1 MKAGLEVSQKKYDS
15 PANLSID
22 DPGCAGS
29 APAAGLRVARLFA
42 MLWAPHRQVQIEVA
56 ENMESTENREDRVQ
70 LHLVLP
76 YKFEP
81 RQDRRVRSYLD
92 RGYRIRQL
100 QRISDREVLI
110 TLSAATGFA
119 PA

>member
-1 MKAGLEVSQKKYDS
+1 
-15 PANLSID
+15 
-22 DPGCAGS
+22 
-29 APAAGLRVARLFA
+29 
-42 MLWAPHRQVQIEVA
+42 MLWAPDDDIDIEA
-56 ENMESTENREDRVQ
+56 ADNMESTENGQDRVQ
-70 LHLVLP
+70 LHLELP

-110 TLSAATGFA
+110 TLSATPGSA